1 LVVAAPTGEFEAG
14 ISKNGQTREHALLA
28 YTLGVQQLIVAVNK
42 MDERTVNWSQ
52 ARFDEIVQETSSFVK
67 KIGYSPEK
75 VTFLPISG
83 FEGANML
90 DRSPNLPWY
99 KGPTLI
105 EALDA
110 IVEPKRPVDKPLRIP
125 VCYFLFYQK
134 IKQ

>member
-1 LVVAAPTGEFEAG
+1 LLVVAAPTGDFEFG
-14 ISKNGQTREHALLA
+14 NLLKGQTSEHVLLA

-52 ARFDEIVQETSSFVK
+52 ARFDELVQGMSSFVK

-110 IVEPKRPVDKPLRIP
+110 IVEPTRPVDKPLRIP
-125 VCYFLFYQK
+125 VCYFLSF
-134 IKQ
+134 